1 MHKITEP
8 GIYLDVPSE
17 DYFADCCPAPSL
29 TQSVAKILLD
39 RSPAHARLEHPKLA
53 PLVDDEDEPAE
64 KYDAAKAIGNAAHR
78 MLIGRGKTLAVE
90 DFPNWTTKVA
100 QQFKKA
106 AIEAGQEPI
115 LGKHMRRASALVVA
129 ARRQLTD
136 VLWSSAFS
144 KGNGE
149 VVVAWQEENI
159 WFRTL
164 IDWMVS
170 PTEVYDLKTSG
181 ISCAPHNIGKV
192 AADAGWDI
200 QAAMHERALDA
211 VDPAGHG
218 RRRFRFVAVENEPP
232 YALVPVELSEAWLTM
247 GRKKLAMAIGIWSE
261 CLATGEWPSYPPKP
275 VVPEYPGYK
284 ETSWLQREEEWAAH
298 PKYRQTRDAIRAA
311 RAPMLTDLRGG

>member
-1 MHKITEP
+1 MHEITEP
-8 GIYLDVPSE
+8 GIYLDVPSD

-53 PLVDDEDEPAE
+53 PPVDDEDEPAE

-78 MLIGRGKTLAVE
+78 MLIGRGKTLAIGE
-90 DFPNWTTKVA
+90 FPAWTTKDA
-100 QQFKKA
+100 KNFKA
-106 AIEAGQEPI
+106 DAIGDGQEPI
-115 LGKHMRRASALVVA
+115 LAKHMRRATALTAA
-129 ARRQLTD
+129 ARQQLHAVGWKD
-136 VLWSSAFS
+136 AFS
-144 KGNGE
+144 AGNGE
-149 VVVAWQEENI
+149 VVVAWEEDGI

-181 ISCAPHNIGKV
+181 ISCAPHNIGRL

-211 VDPAGHG
+211 VDPAGRG

-232 YALVPVELSEAWLTM
+232 YAMVPVDLSKDWLTM
-247 GRKKLAMAIGIWSE
+247 GHKKLDKAVELWREA
-261 CLATGEWPSYPPKP
+261 LATEVWRAYPPVP
-275 VVPEYPGYK
+275 VVPEYPGHK
-284 ETSWLQREEEWAAH
+284 EAAWLAREISDEASKRM
-298 PKYRQTRDAIRAA
+298 PRQ
-311 RAPMLTDLRGG
+311 RAPMLTDLSGG